1 MKVFTSGSLIEVLEI
16 KVKKAPG
23 EKCIMNNFINIT
35 LHQTVLEVD

>member
-1 MKVFTSGSLIEVLEI
+1 VLTSGSLTELFEI

-23 EKCIMNNFINIT
+23 EKCIMSNFINIT